1 MQGRNKNS
9 VAVKDK
15 YELYL
20 FDINTFTF
28 VLIGLFTTMK
38 VMTAFLIERHI
49 NVTEPTLKN
58 ICSKLTKNDFIQIKH
73 I

>member
-1 MQGRNKNS
+1 MQGRIKNS

-20 FDINTFTF
+20 LDVNTFTF

-38 VMTAFLIERHI
+38 VMTIYLNDRNI
-49 NVTEPTLKN
+49 NVTEPALKN
-58 ICSKLTKNDFIQIKH
+58 IHSKLTKSDFIQIKH